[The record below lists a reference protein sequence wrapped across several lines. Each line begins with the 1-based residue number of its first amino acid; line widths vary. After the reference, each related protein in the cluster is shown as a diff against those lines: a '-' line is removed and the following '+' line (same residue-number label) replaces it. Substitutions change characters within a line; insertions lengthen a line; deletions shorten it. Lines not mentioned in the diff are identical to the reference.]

1 MTGAVSGE
9 LAAKA
14 IMSALYPGKAVSDL
28 SETERQTV
36 SMLATVSA
44 GMAGG
49 LAGGST
55 ASAAA
60 GAQGGRNAVENNLL
74 GGGTEEGQAE
84 FIRQHGL
91 DMASCETAPASASC
105 QKAINERDAVGFAM
119 ASSGLIYLP
128 GGMQIT
134 AGIGGSAN
142 AGIQYLING
151 EVNPTDVLIATY
163 VGAFTAN
170 TGLWGTMGWNAA
182 GGATSSYLS
191 GGDPFKGGIIS
202 GAASG
207 LGYGIG
213 KVATNS
219 LDKWVNPKWKT
230 YEWVDMG
237 MGLSKPFP
245 LSPIPGISGSAV
257 SSIITEATG
266 QSGSKTTNNLQWG
279 TENER

>member
-91 DMASCETAPASASC
+91 DMSSCETAPTSSSC

-119 ASSGLIYLP
+119 ASAGLVYLP

-142 AGIQYLING
+142 AGIQYAING
-151 EVNPTDVLIATY
+151 TVNPADVLIASY

-191 GGDPFKGGIIS
+191 GSDPFKGGVIS

-213 KVATNS
+213 KYAQGH
-219 LDKWVNPKWKT
+219 LDDIFNPTWKN
-230 YEWVDMG
+230 YEWVAMG
-237 MGLSKPFP
+237 MGISKPLP
-245 LSPIPGISGSAV
+245 SSAIPGTSGNMGAAITTEGMGA
-257 SSIITEATG
+257 IIND
-266 QSGSKTTNNLQWG
+266 QIKNLQ
-279 TENER
+279 EDK